1 MTDAEIL
8 ALVES
13 LAGDERG
20 ERFEADLLVLLVAVR
35 RLVKEREEI
44 HRLHRWVR
52 AAQAAREEAEREL
65 RRLQLHQGIA
75 TSPA

>member
-8 ALVES
+8 ALVATV
-13 LAGDERG
+13 AGEERG
-20 ERFEADLLVLLVAVR
+20 ERFEADLLLLLVAVR

-52 AAQAAREEAEREL
+52 TAQAAREEAEREL
-65 RRLQLHQGIA
+65 RRLRLGQGIA
-75 TSPA
+75 ISPA